1 MSLNECILLSTV
13 PRGRRMLKRSA
24 CFLYSPTHINNI
36 QKQKLQDADAFCGH
50 LLRIFELTN

>member
-24 CFLYSPTHINNI
+24 CFFYSPTHINNI
-36 QKQKLQDADAFCGH
+36 QKQKLQDADVFYGH